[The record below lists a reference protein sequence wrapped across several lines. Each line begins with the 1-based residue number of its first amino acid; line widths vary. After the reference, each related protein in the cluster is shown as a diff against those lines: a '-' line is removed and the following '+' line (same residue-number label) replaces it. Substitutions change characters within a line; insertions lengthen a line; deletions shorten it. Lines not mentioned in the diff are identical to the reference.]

1 MLIALIVAAPLMHA
15 GDRLLNGRGFQDQHH
30 RSFAR
35 LQLDDGSVSG
45 ILSVQSIRTAVT
57 TFILTGLVSQIP
69 KVNGLPTWE
78 AVTPFKLQLGV
89 FVGGVL
95 LISLVTTLV
104 ASLCFDYSIRFTW
117 EPPEA
122 RSEPGSLDLENTKR
136 MAANTK
142 MDLRMKAKNL
152 NAIGFYCL
160 MWSLAALPTLLHWG
174 AAFFAGIV
182 VYGVTWSYY
191 FFPTIPQDK
200 VYKSSSPVPAPLADA
215 MVKLVAR
222 AVDQVNAMAA
232 REAARS
238 AADQTKKAEQLAKD
252 TAEAAEKAKESAA
265 KAATLANSRV
275 EGEPPKP

>member
-1 MLIALIVAAPLMHA
+1 MLIALILSAPLMHA
-15 GDRLLNGRGFQDQHH
+15 GDRLFRGHGFQDQHH

-57 TFILTGLVSQIP
+57 TFILTGLVNQIP
-69 KVNGLPTWE
+69 KDKGLPMWGE
-78 AVTPFKLQLGV
+78 LTPFKLQLGV
-89 FVGGVL
+89 FAGGVL
-95 LISLVTTLV
+95 VISLVTTLV

-122 RSEPGSLDLENTKR
+122 RPEAGSLDLDSTKKV
-136 MAANTK
+136 AASTK

-160 MWSLAALPTLLHWG
+160 MWSLAALPALLHWR

-191 FFPTIPQDK
+191 FFPNDPEPN
-200 VYKSSSPVPAPLADA
+200 VFKSSSSVPAPLADA
-215 MVKLVAR
+215 MVKLVTR
-222 AVDQVNAMAA
+222 AVDQVNATAA
-232 REAARS
+232 REAAR
-238 AADQTKKAEQLAKD
+238 AAAEETKKAERLAQD
-252 TAEAAEKAKESAA
+252 FALAAEKAKDSTER
-265 KAATLANSRV
+265 AATLANSRI
-275 EGEPPKP
+275 EG